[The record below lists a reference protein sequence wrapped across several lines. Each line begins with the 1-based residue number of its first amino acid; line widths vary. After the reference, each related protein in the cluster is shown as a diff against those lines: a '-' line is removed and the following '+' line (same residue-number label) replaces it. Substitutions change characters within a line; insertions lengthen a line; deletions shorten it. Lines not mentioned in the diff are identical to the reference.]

1 MKTVPL
7 NEKGARLMNNAKGF
21 TLIELL
27 VVVAIIGILAAIAI
41 PQFARHRG
49 NAFCARVMSDAKHA
63 FTAMEAYYTQNFAYG
78 DLADAN
84 FSESENVSVQVDS
97 TAPLVISATDESGQ
111 CPRGTTYTLSEAS
124 GLGVWS

>member
-1 MKTVPL
+1 
-7 NEKGARLMNNAKGF
+7 MNNAKGF

-27 VVVAIIGILAAIAI
+27 VVLAIIGILAAIAI

-49 NAFCARVMSDAKHA
+49 NAFCARVVSDAKHA

-84 FSESENVSVQVDS
+84 FSESENVDVQVDS
-97 TAPLVISATDESGQ
+97 IAPLVISATDESGQ